1 MPDHVVPLLPP
12 GGQHPQVGGHE
23 LLVLSV
29 VEVLGSQEAVLVTLV
44 KLGLHPHA
52 HWITSDNVVI
62 VSLVC
67 GVHLSL
73 ESCDRDEYF
82 CLLEEYFLF
91 VTKYICDRCSRGSF
105 CPALVTIDTGSADAE
120 CAGNQDTGVWGAAA
134 VLTSSHLS
142 PLPLDVGMPA

>member
-1 MPDHVVPLLPP
+1 MGSIHLADVVVSVPDHGVPLLPP

-23 LLVLSV
+23 LLVLRV
-29 VEVLGSQEAVLVTLV
+29 VEVLGPQEAVLVTLV

-62 VSLVC
+62 VSPVWA
-67 GVHLSL
+67 VHLSL
-73 ESCDRDEYF
+73 ESYDRDEYF

-105 CPALVTIDTGSADAE
+105 CPPLVTTDTGSAEAE
-120 CAGNQDTGVWGAAA
+120 YAGYQDTGVQ
-134 VLTSSHLS
+134 LS
-142 PLPLDVGMPA
+142 